1 MGFFFLVC
9 KVSSSSVLIFIGDNG
24 GVVLVGGGGCVIFL
38 LSSST
43 RNLAN
48 SFSAVTTNDDGG
60 KDGTGGGDSIVVYV
74 FKVVSKRA
82 FARRFFRTFVENV
95 RKMLATLNLK
105 GFHIN
110 PKLLKLRLVSPLRRR
125 IQLSGEPFEVLGR
138 DDAVIG
144 HERQIDSF
152 EKVDKLSRWMC
163 DGVDV
168 STRLCASR
176 AEVF

>member
-82 FARRFFRTFVENV
+82 FARRFFPYFC
-95 RKMLATLNLK
+95 RKCTERWQYIYL

-144 HERQIDSF
+144 HERQIDFF

>member
-1 MGFFFLVC
+1 MSALAIVFLSDFQIEQLVRARGHFHPQKKVDSRCSWFFKLVGRIFSSKVGFFFLVC

-82 FARRFFRTFVENV
+82 FARRFFRTFVESVRNV
-95 RKMLATLNLK
+95 GNTFR
-105 GFHIN
+105 
-110 PKLLKLRLVSPLRRR
+110 VSYKP
-125 IQLSGEPFEVLGR
+125 
-138 DDAVIG
+138 
-144 HERQIDSF
+144 
-152 EKVDKLSRWMC
+152 
-163 DGVDV
+163 
-168 STRLCASR
+168 
-176 AEVF
+176 